1 MEPEQ
6 EGAEV
11 TSAPEEITGQPR
23 RLVQGDLGWGT
34 TFSALR
40 HRNFRLFF
48 AGQLVSLIGTWM
60 QNTAQG
66 WLVYQ
71 LTNSKLLL
79 GVVTAVGSAP
89 MMLFSIW
96 GGSVADRHPKR
107 TIVVLT
113 QSTMMVLA
121 FIYAA
126 LVWTGEIRPA
136 HILVLAALGGLAMA
150 FDMPAR
156 QAFMVEMTSREDLMN
171 AVSLNS
177 SIVNGARVVGP
188 SVAGLVMARVGL
200 TVCFLLNGLSFI
212 AVIVGLLMM
221 RLPRFVPVEHAGSAW
236 SHAMEGFSYVWKD
249 WRMRTIL
256 ILFAIVGIFGWSY
269 SVMMPAFATDVLGVG
284 APGYGMLLSANGVGA
299 LLGALTVAS
308 FGHRINRRWLVLGG
322 LWVFSGMLFLLAL
335 VRNYYVAL
343 GLLGVA
349 GWGMLLFFSTTNTLL
364 QTSASDQMRGRVM
377 GIWALVF
384 GGMTPLGGLVAG
396 TLSHYFGVRLAIAIG
411 ALVCAAAALVVWVVV
426 RRMAAGEKAAPG
438 GVAVEPSDNP
448 TQA

>member
-11 TSAPEEITGQPR
+11 TSAPEEVTGQPR
-23 RLVQGDLGWGT
+23 RLVQGDVVWGK

-71 LTNSKLLL
+71 LTNSKMLL

-113 QSTMMVLA
+113 QCTMMVLA
-121 FIYAA
+121 FVYAT
-126 LVWTGEIRPA
+126 LVWTGTIRPA
-136 HILVLAALGGLAMA
+136 HILVLAGLGGLAMA

-188 SVAGLVMARVGL
+188 SVAGLLMSKVGL
-200 TVCFLLNGLSFI
+200 AMCFLLNGLSFV
-212 AVIVGLLMM
+212 AVIAGLLMM
-221 RLPRFVPVEHAGSAW
+221 RLPKHLPKAHSGSAL
-236 SHAMEGFSYVWKD
+236 SHALEAFSYVWEN

-269 SVMMPAFATDVLGVG
+269 SVMMPAFARDVLRLDES
-284 APGYGMLLSANGVGA
+284 GYGMLLSANGIGA

-308 FGHRINRRWLVLGG
+308 VGHWANRRWLVLGG
-322 LWVFSGMLFLLAL
+322 LWIFSAMLLLLAL
-335 VRNYYVAL
+335 VRSYYLAL
-343 GLLGVA
+343 LFLAIA
-349 GWGMLLFFSTTNTLL
+349 GWGMLLFFSTINTLL
-364 QTSASDQMRGRVM
+364 QTGASDAMRGRVM

-384 GGMTPLGGLVAG
+384 GG
-396 TLSHYFGVRLAIAIG
+396 IG
-411 ALVCAAAALVVWVVV
+411 
-426 RRMAAGEKAAPG
+426 P
-438 GVAVEPSDNP
+438 
-448 TQA
+448 

>member
-1 MEPEQ
+1 MRPNQ
-6 EGAEV
+6 SKAGAEV
-11 TSAPEEITGQPR
+11 TTVPEEVTGQPR
-23 RLVQGDLGWGT
+23 RLVQGNLVWGK
-34 TFSALR
+34 TFSALQ
-40 HRNFRLFF
+40 HRNFQLFF

-71 LTNSKLLL
+71 LTNSKMLL
-79 GVVTAVGSAP
+79 GVVAAVGSAP

-113 QSTMMVLA
+113 QCALMVLA
-121 FIYAA
+121 FIFAA
-126 LVWTGEIRPA
+126 LVWTHVIRPA
-136 HILVLAALGGLAMA
+136 HILILAALGGLAMA

-177 SIVNGARVVGP
+177 SVVNGARVIGP
-188 SVAGLVMARVGL
+188 SVAGLLMARVGL
-200 TVCFLLNGLSFI
+200 AMCFFLNGLSFI

-221 RLPRFVPVEHAGSAW
+221 RLPRFVRPVHTGSAW
-236 SHAMEGFSYVWKD
+236 SHALEGFSYVWKD

-256 ILFAIVGIFGWSY
+256 ALFAIVGIFGWSY
-269 SVMMPAFATDVLGVG
+269 SVLMPAFAKDILGVDQR
-284 APGYGMLLSANGVGA
+284 GYGMLLSSNGVGA

-308 FGHRINRRWLVLGG
+308 FGHRINRRWLILGG
-322 LWVFSGMLFLLAL
+322 LWIFSAMLLLLAL
-335 VRNYYVAL
+335 VRNYYIAL
-343 GLLGVA
+343 GLLAVA

-384 GGMTPLGGLVAG
+384 GGMTPLGGLAAG
-396 TLSHYFGVRLAIAIG
+396 TLSHFLGVRGAIAIG
-411 ALVCAAAALVVWVVV
+411 ASVCAGAALVVW
-426 RRMAAGEKAAPG
+426 RIIRHMAGKESATAP
-438 GVAVEPSDNP
+438 N
-448 TQA
+448 